1 MKLNL
6 AIHLIILLIHF
17 FKGISYN
24 NIIIQHFNIIFNMN
38 ITLLQIDLVLGSRI
52 LLQLLREKK
61 INTKAL
67 QVNIKYNDSLTEEDL
82 EIIWDYVKDSD
93 IVGLSFNTFYASIA
107 KNLSLFL
114 KQKGIQ
120 YIIVGGNHATALPQ
134 EVIQYSDIVIKYE
147 AEKTLVNVLES
158 INDYK
163 KLSLINGIVY
173 RYNDKIFYNNDPPEI
188 VWDLDKLPFQSIDT
202 EYIKFFDKKN
212 KLYTPE
218 KGYLFPHLKNCY
230 FILASRGCPFSC
242 TYCSNSLY
250 HSINPRFKKV
260 RKRSILNIIGEMQ
273 YAIENGYKSF
283 CIADDNFFS
292 FNIEEIRIFK
302 EEYLC
307 KIKKPFSV
315 VGINPSN
322 FKQSSAEKK
331 LKILLES
338 GLTDIRIGVQSG
350 SDKTLKIFNRK
361 YKSEEIPNL
370 LSPLN
375 RNRNTIWSP
384 PYDKLHISLDF
395 ICDEVWE
402 TSADKIATIKLALKI
417 LKQYSIFFYTLIYLP
432 GTQIY
437 NKAVKNKWINNNEKD
452 IYLRG
457 IAGIDDNIYNRI
469 LFLIA
474 VTKERSITLSEKL
487 IDHIL
492 EVAKTDGNLAK
503 EIINSIIYCI
513 NGVEEHHNVNLEH
526 AALHP
531 YLKGFNEWTKTTG
544 QVGRKVLFRSYHK
557 PYG

>member
-1 MKLNL
+1 
-6 AIHLIILLIHF
+6 
-17 FKGISYN
+17 
-24 NIIIQHFNIIFNMN
+24 MN

-61 INTKAL
+61 FNAKSL
-67 QVNIKYNDSLTEEDL
+67 QINIKYNDSLTEEDL
-82 EIIWDYVKDSD
+82 EIIWNYVEDSD
-93 IVGLSFNTFYASIA
+93 IVGLSFNTFYAPIA
-107 KNLSLFL
+107 KNLAIFL
-114 KQKGIQ
+114 KKKGIR
-120 YIIVGGNHATALPQ
+120 YIIVGGSHATALPE

-158 INDYK
+158 ITDYK

-173 RYNDKIFYNNDPPEI
+173 RYNNKIFYNNHPPEI
-188 VWDLDKLPFQSIDT
+188 VWELDGLPFQSIDT
-202 EYIKFFDKKN
+202 EYIKFFDKEN

-218 KGYLFPHLKNCY
+218 KSILFPHLKNCY

-250 HSINPRFKKV
+250 HSINPQFKKV
-260 RKRSILNIIGEMQ
+260 RKRSIFNIIREME
-273 YAIENGYKSF
+273 YALENGFNSF
-283 CIADDNFFS
+283 YIADDNFFS
-292 FNIEEIRIFK
+292 FDIEELRIFK
-302 EEYLC
+302 EEYLS
-307 KIKKPFSV
+307 KIKKPYSV

-338 GLTDIRIGVQSG
+338 GLTDVRIGIQSG

-361 YKSEEIPNL
+361 YKTEEIPNL
-370 LSPLN
+370 LSLLD
-375 RNRNTIWSP
+375 RNRKTIWDP
-384 PYDKLHISLDF
+384 PYDKLNISLDF
-395 ICDEVWE
+395 ICDGIWE
-402 TSADKIATIKLALKI
+402 TNADKIATIKLALKV

-437 NKAVKNKWINNNEKD
+437 HQAVKNKWINNNEKD
-452 IYLRG
+452 IYMRG
-457 IAGIDDNIYNRI
+457 IAGVDDNIYNRI

-492 EVAKTDGNLAK
+492 EVAKADGDLAK
-503 EIINSIIYCI
+503 EIINSIIHCI
-513 NGVEEHHNVNLEH
+513 NSLEKHHKVNLEH
-526 AALHP
+526 AASHP